1 MDVSIVIVIDRI
13 AVLRFVSIT
22 SAVEVEMLLNPK
34 GLRMVSPP
42 GFQIYLW
49 PRVTLIFVIGRQW
62 VGCYIW
68 YTLL

>member
-1 MDVSIVIVIDRI
+1 MDVSIIIVIDRI

-49 PRVTLIFVIGRQW
+49 PRVTLIFDGPTPKVDQFHT
-62 VGCYIW
+62 VAP
-68 YTLL
+68 